1 MPQHTDKN
9 FAQDL
14 HALKEGIL
22 KMGSLVEAMVAR
34 SIESL
39 VKRDSNEA
47 RQVIADD
54 QKVDRLEMDIDNLC
68 LKILAL
74 HQPAAVDLRFVA
86 VGMKISTDLERMG
99 DLAVNIGEQVLELNK
114 MEPLKPYIDLP
125 IMAEKSQAMLRSALQ
140 SFIDR
145 DASRAKSICASDDEV
160 DHLNLKIQNEL
171 LEIMKIM
178 PEGVERGVRLIV
190 IARQL
195 ERVADHATNVAEEV
209 SFLVKGEDIRHGAGA
224 ISAGPR

>member
-14 HALKEGIL
+14 HDLKEGIL
-22 KMGSLVEAMVAR
+22 KMGSTVEAMVSH

-39 VKRDSNEA
+39 VKRDSNLA
-47 RQVIADD
+47 RQVIAQDSE
-54 QKVDRLEMDIDNLC
+54 VDGFEMEIDNLC

-86 VGMKISTDLERMG
+86 VGMKISTDLERTG
-99 DLAVNIGEQVLELNK
+99 DLAVNICEQVLELNK
-114 MEPLKPYIDLP
+114 IDPLKPYIDLP
-125 IMAEKSQAMLRSALQ
+125 IMAEKSQTMLRGALQ
-140 SFIDR
+140 AFIDR
-145 DASRAKSICASDDEV
+145 DATRAKMICESDDEV
-160 DHLNLKIQNEL
+160 DLLNLKIQQEL
-171 LEIMKIM
+171 LDIMAKK

-209 SFLVKGEDIRHGAGA
+209 TFLVKGEDTRHGAGA
-224 ISAGPR
+224 N

>member
-14 HALKEGIL
+14 HDLKEWIL
-22 KMGSLVEAMVAR
+22 KMGSLVEGMVAR
-34 SIESL
+34 SIDAL
-39 VKRDSNEA
+39 VKRDSNLA
-47 RQVIADD
+47 RQVIDED
-54 QKVDRLEMDIDNLC
+54 QEVDRLEMEIDNLC

-86 VGMKISTDLERMG
+86 VGMKISTDLERTG
-99 DLAVNIGEQVLELNK
+99 DLAVNICEQVLELNK
-114 MEPLKPYIDLP
+114 IEPLKPYIDLP
-125 IMAEKSQAMLRSALQ
+125 VMAEKSQAMLRGALQ

-145 DASRAKSICASDDEV
+145 DPSRAKAICESDDEV
-160 DHLNLKIQNEL
+160 DLLNIKIQKDL
-171 LEIMKIM
+171 LDIMAQK

-209 SFLVKGEDIRHGAGA
+209 TFLVKGEDMRHGAGEA
-224 ISAGPR
+224 TSR